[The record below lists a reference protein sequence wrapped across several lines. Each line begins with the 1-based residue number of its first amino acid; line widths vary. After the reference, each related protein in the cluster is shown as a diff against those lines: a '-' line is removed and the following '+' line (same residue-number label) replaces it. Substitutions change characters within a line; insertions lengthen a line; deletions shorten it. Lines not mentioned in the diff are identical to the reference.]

1 MLSANQNAEI
11 VGCILLLKIFHFIA
25 MKTKS
30 ATTQLMKGFFEY
42 ILMAL
47 FEISFCGHA
56 NLLLKGSVC
65 LITEENY
72 KRSRFSI
79 HANGGT
85 LCVLLKRAVILAN

>member
-11 VGCILLLKIFHFIA
+11 IGCILLLKIFHFIA
-25 MKTKS
+25 
-30 ATTQLMKGFFEY
+30 TTQLIKSFLEY

-56 NLLLKGSVC
+56 NVLLKGSVC

-72 KRSRFSI
+72 KRFRSV
-79 HANGGT
+79 HTNGT
-85 LCVLLKRAVILAN
+85 LCMFLKRAVILAN